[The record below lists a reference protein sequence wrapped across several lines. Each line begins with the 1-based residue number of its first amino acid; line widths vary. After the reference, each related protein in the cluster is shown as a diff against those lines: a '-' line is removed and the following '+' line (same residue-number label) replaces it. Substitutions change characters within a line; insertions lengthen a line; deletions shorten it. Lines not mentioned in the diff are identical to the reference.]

1 MLAAKDNIDP
11 KWLLTKKK
19 LETKNSTMKNV
30 VTKTYGDWECV
41 VIKILMTKFLGRLKG
56 YSIAIGFMAIKM
68 GQILIAL
75 KPISSSPRW
84 CLS

>member
-1 MLAAKDNIDP
+1 
-11 KWLLTKKK
+11 
-19 LETKNSTMKNV
+19 
-30 VTKTYGDWECV
+30 
-41 VIKILMTKFLGRLKG
+41 
-56 YSIAIGFMAIKM
+56 MAIKM